1 MNRRQTHPDDQTA
14 FAALRAGDLDTTRT
28 IRTAHG
34 WDHQTDSAQETRQAL
49 AQAAVTDT
57 DRHGVDQVA
66 VLAVSHA
73 DCEDLTDRIRTIRA
87 GRGELRGPTLTG
99 PGWGPDLRTYAAGDR
114 ILLHATIDPGPRPRL
129 FNGATGTITS
139 ITADGAQVA
148 FDHGEHRTLTAA
160 LMAGRRADGTPN
172 VSHSW
177 ARTVDGAQGGTW
189 TQTHLLGTP
198 TLDRFTGYVG
208 HSRGRQPTHTWNTR
222 PDATHP
228 LRLLADDRTPT
239 DTVADAMA
247 RAEPKTLAATD
258 DPHTLDRRLRTERDH
273 HTAVLATRPPDP
285 TWPLDQARKDA
296 ARAGRDHHDAVA
308 RLGWAKRQRDQL
320 GPLDRIRPGS
330 RDRINQADQEVGRA
344 QQQLEEAARRHHT
357 ADTKVADLEGALVER
372 AAWDTDN
379 QWRRARIAEI
389 DDVLAHHW
397 ADVTLGAVHADDPLA
412 FGTPMLRYAGAVH
425 RADLHQLHQNLPV
438 DARPALQRATS
449 DLRHAQHTLRTVNQA
464 VDSARAGLQDAE
476 QRHWGRRDKPA
487 IDTAT
492 RTLRHAQHQLT
503 AAAETLTVAQNRV
516 HDQRE
521 AVQAWTEA
529 MHDTAD
535 QRARLTQAINDIDH
549 ALTTTRPDR
558 VAAAAL
564 DPTSELW
571 ATLGP
576 PPDSRGG
583 RDAWCGIALELE
595 AWRDR
600 PPNPEPWIDERL
612 GEPTHPLL
620 GTRPARHGRDQ
631 WEHLATLLDHTD
643 DILDTA
649 HRLDPTPPTG
659 RADPADW
666 QHTLQRATPL
676 IIEPDQPGI
685 DHGLGLSI

>member
-1 MNRRQTHPDDQTA
+1 MIPPRPNRSPPAASPSRSTGSPPDDAIAHATLTVNRRQTHPDDQTA

-34 WDHQTDSAQETRQAL
+34 WDHQTDTAQETRQAL

-114 ILLHATIDPGPRPRL
+114 ILLHATIDPGPHPRL

-139 ITADGAQVA
+139 ITAHGAQIA

-160 LMAGRRADGTPN
+160 LIAGRRADGTPN

-296 ARAGRDHHDAVA
+296 ARAGPRPPRRSSPDSAGRNANETRSAPSTGSAPADATGSTRPTRRSA
-308 RLGWAKRQRDQL
+308 APTTNSKRPPAATNAPTPRSPTSRAPSSS
-320 GPLDRIRPGS
+320 GPPGTPTTS
-330 RDRINQADQEVGRA
+330 
-344 QQQLEEAARRHHT
+344 
-357 ADTKVADLEGALVER
+357 
-372 AAWDTDN
+372 
-379 QWRRARIAEI
+379 WRRAR
-389 DDVLAHHW
+389 D
-397 ADVTLGAVHADDPLA
+397 
-412 FGTPMLRYAGAVH
+412 
-425 RADLHQLHQNLPV
+425 
-438 DARPALQRATS
+438 
-449 DLRHAQHTLRTVNQA
+449 
-464 VDSARAGLQDAE
+464 
-476 QRHWGRRDKPA
+476 RRDRRCA
-487 IDTAT
+487 
-492 RTLRHAQHQLT
+492 
-503 AAAETLTVAQNRV
+503 
-516 HDQRE
+516 
-521 AVQAWTEA
+521 
-529 MHDTAD
+529 
-535 QRARLTQAINDIDH
+535 
-549 ALTTTRPDR
+549 
-558 VAAAAL
+558 
-564 DPTSELW
+564 
-571 ATLGP
+571 GP
-576 PPDSRGG
+576 P
-583 RDAWCGIALELE
+583 
-595 AWRDR
+595 
-600 PPNPEPWIDERL
+600 L
-612 GEPTHPLL
+612 G
-620 GTRPARHGRDQ
+620 
-631 WEHLATLLDHTD
+631 
-643 DILDTA
+643 
-649 HRLDPTPPTG
+649 
-659 RADPADW
+659 
-666 QHTLQRATPL
+666 
-676 IIEPDQPGI
+676 
-685 DHGLGLSI
+685 